1 MGAYI
6 GLLLGIFLIRIF
18 FDSSLWGKNRSK
30 KYFLFFS
37 FVLIFLIFA
46 LRSDTVGR
54 DVPGYRRIYLDIINH
69 PFSDFGYVYYEKG
82 YQLLSK
88 ICCFLGLSWQIF
100 LSIVSAMILIP
111 IYIFIK
117 KYSKNVFLSTLI
129 FVCYMY
135 FEFNLTAIRQAIA
148 SSICLIAYMVLMESK
163 HKKTFVYIEYIFVVT
178 IAVCFH
184 KSAFAAY
191 FLLPIMFI
199 QSIKGVALFVTLASI
214 SCIAVRSKILTI
226 IKTLFMKES
235 LQTDAGL
242 YLGGNLVFLIFLAA
256 LFVVVEINRENVA
269 KRDYSLNN
277 QTKINEL
284 GIKTNF
290 DYQNIFVRSFILS
303 IFFIV
308 LFGMA
313 ASVRSYMILNQ
324 VIIASLP
331 NAIENLETRSKQ
343 LAIVFSIFFFILFFY
358 TNTLIPNSFD
368 ILPYE
373 FFWSN

>member
-163 HKKTFVYIEYIFVVT
+163 HKNVCLYRVYIR
-178 IAVCFH
+178 CND
-184 KSAFAAY
+184 SS
-191 FLLPIMFI
+191 MF
-199 QSIKGVALFVTLASI
+199 
-214 SCIAVRSKILTI
+214 
-226 IKTLFMKES
+226 
-235 LQTDAGL
+235 
-242 YLGGNLVFLIFLAA
+242 
-256 LFVVVEINRENVA
+256 
-269 KRDYSLNN
+269 
-277 QTKINEL
+277 
-284 GIKTNF
+284 
-290 DYQNIFVRSFILS
+290 
-303 IFFIV
+303 
-308 LFGMA
+308 
-313 ASVRSYMILNQ
+313 
-324 VIIASLP
+324 P
-331 NAIENLETRSKQ
+331 
-343 LAIVFSIFFFILFFY
+343 
-358 TNTLIPNSFD
+358 
-368 ILPYE
+368 
-373 FFWSN
+373 